1 MIKFNGLKGVVL
13 DIEGTTCP
21 IDFVANELFPYAH
34 QALPKFVAEHS
45 QDEQLKELWD
55 EVKQAMQI
63 EQTKGAPKEIASYL
77 QWLIKQDRKFSPL
90 KELQGIIWQEGYGA
104 GKLKAPLFDD
114 VGKALNNWHQMGLK
128 LAVYSSGSVA
138 AQKLLYSHSSA
149 GDLSKLFS
157 NWFDTRLGSKL
168 DQLSYSQLAKT
179 MAIPADALLFISDAP
194 EELNAAKKAGYQTC
208 GSQRARNKFIIDNNL
223 FNVVTSFS
231 SLELELGNQK

>member
-13 DIEGTTCP
+13 DIEGTTCS

-63 EQTKGAPKEIASYL
+63 EPTKGAPKEIASYL

-138 AQKLLYSHSSA
+138 AQKLLYSNSSA

-208 GSQRARNKFIIDNNL
+208 GSQRAGNKFIIDNKL

-231 SLELELGNQK
+231 SLKLELGD